1 LAVWLIVCRARQPD
15 QGQTLQY
22 FANLGAGKIALW
34 CYLIWYLGVVILYF
48 DPSVALWLNAVGIS
62 AVVGIALI
70 LSVNGPA
77 TTDRWQ
83 TFRLFAMPFCVSSY
97 AALIKGHGFVLIFP
111 SDLAQVAALSGG
123 CIAFAAVALALKRIT
138 KDTALADSHAREV
151 LRGGEFRR

>member
-1 LAVWLIVCRARQPD
+1 LRD
-15 QGQTLQY
+15 Y

-34 CYLIWYLGVVILYF
+34 CYLIWYVGVAYLYF

-62 AVVGIALI
+62 AVVGVALI

-77 TTDRWQ
+77 TADRWQ

-111 SDLAQVAALSGG
+111 PDLGQLAVLCGG
-123 CIAFAAVALALKRIT
+123 CLAFVAFALTLKRT
-138 KDTALADSHAREV
+138 VRGRTA
-151 LRGGEFRR
+151 GGPVTSKMLHGGRLQR